1 MQENPEGHFLI
12 FATHEGIVKR
22 SKLADYTRINRNGKY
37 ALKFKTETDT
47 LVAVR
52 EATDED
58 HVVLVSKFG
67 RACRF
72 KPSETKENPDG
83 STGFTV
89 KVQGRVTAGVRGM
102 RLKEGDEVVGM
113 IATSNEETHVL
124 TLSKFGM
131 AKRSHLGD
139 GQMHD
144 TLDEIGEKVWDDR
157 QGKWKQYRDGYRKT
171 SRGAGG
177 VQTMKLDESAG
188 DEIVR
193 VHTIPDLGD
202 QLFLLTSQGMMIRGR
217 ADQTK
222 ETTGKA
228 TKGTRVMELRDRD
241 KGGFVD
247 EIIFTARLP
256 ADLIDEEDAEPEAEV
271 VIDGEEE

>member
-1 MQENPEGHFLI
+1 M
-12 FATHEGIVKR
+12 
-22 SKLADYTRINRNGKY
+22 
-37 ALKFKTETDT
+37 KFKTDTDA

-58 HVVLVSKFG
+58 HVVMVSKGG

-72 KPSETKENPDG
+72 KPSETKEPPDG
-83 STGFTV
+83 SIGFTV

-102 RLKEGDEVVGM
+102 RLKEGDSVV
-113 IATSNEETHVL
+113 
-124 TLSKFGM
+124 
-131 AKRSHLGD
+131 R
-139 GQMHD
+139 
-144 TLDEIGEKVWDDR
+144 
-157 QGKWKQYRDGYRKT
+157 
-171 SRGAGG
+171 
-177 VQTMKLDESAG
+177 TMKLDDEHG

-202 QLFLLTSQGMMIRGR
+202 QLFLLTGKGMMIRVR

-228 TKGTRVMELRDRD
+228 TKGTRVMELRDRE

-247 EIIFTARLP
+247 EIIFSARLP
-256 ADLIDEEDAEPEAEV
+256 ADLIDDDLVE
-271 VIDGEEE
+271 INSSEEE